1 MAKIIKRTKKDGT
14 CSYCIRVSNGY
25 DRQGRQVLVNR
36 TFTPPPGLTGKK
48 LEKELQR
55 QADAFEQ
62 EVHSGISLDAS
73 MKLDDLIERWFTEYA
88 DRQLKPKTATEYR
101 KLVPRVSAALGHM
114 KVNQIRPAHLMAF
127 YANLS
132 EGGVRQDSTYTATAV
147 LLKLLPKGQRTRIRG
162 AAGVGEE
169 TMRGLCSG
177 KPVSRKTAEKVA
189 DAAGLPL
196 SKAFTEK
203 VRAGGKLGGNTQLH
217 YHRFLSS
224 VSEKAVKWQLID
236 ENPCRRTEA
245 PKAAEIEVEALQEE
259 DVAKLLEA
267 LQDAPAQYSVITQLA
282 LLTGARR
289 GEICALRWSDIDL
302 DAGVISINRT
312 VQNIAGRGT
321 VFTAPKTKRS
331 RRCIKI
337 GPECVQLL
345 REYRQHQKAERFK
358 AGSEWVRWVEIENGK
373 TVDNDLL
380 FTRWNGQPFDP
391 NAVTSWFPGF
401 LAAHDLPAVHF
412 HSLRHTNAS
421 LLIAAH
427 VPVTTVS
434 GRLGHAKTSTTTD
447 IYAGFIRSSDAV
459 AADALTDVFSCIKEK
474 DPRITKDG
482 SQGCFC
488 RPREP
493 STFLPSSR
501 CPFYGIMCPLESALL
516 NRKEVKRPCTNKHKN
531 DDKST

>member
-1 MAKIIKRTKKDGT
+1 MAKIIKRTKKDGS
-14 CSYCIRVSNGY
+14 CSYCLRVSNGY
-25 DRQGRQVLVNR
+25 DQQGRQVLVNR
-36 TFTPPPGLTGKK
+36 TFTPPPGMTGKK

-62 EVHSGISLDAS
+62 EVRNGISLDAS
-73 MKLDDLIERWFTEYA
+73 MKLDELIERWFTEYA
-88 DRQLKPKTATEYR
+88 DKQLKPKTAAEYR

-132 EGGVRQDSTYTATAV
+132 EDGVRKDSTYTATTA
-147 LLKLLPKGQRTRIRG
+147 LLKLLPKGKRARIRET
-162 AAGVGEE
+162 AGLGEE

-196 SKAFTEK
+196 SKAFAEN
-203 VRAGGKLGGNTQLH
+203 VREGGKLGGNTQLH

-224 VSEKAVKWQLID
+224 VFTKAVKWQLID

-259 DVAKLLEA
+259 DVARLLEA
-267 LQDAPAQYSVITQLA
+267 LRDAPAQYSVITQLA

-302 DAGVISINRT
+302 EAGVISINRT

-337 GPECVQLL
+337 GPDCVALL

-358 AGSEWVRWVEIENGK
+358 VGSEWVRRVEIENGK

-447 IYAGFIRSSDAV
+447 IYAGFIQRCGGCGC
-459 AADALTDVFSCIKEK
+459 ADGRFQPYQGKVPCM
-474 DPRITKDG
+474 TKDG
-482 SQGCFC
+482 LQGHFC
-488 RPREP
+488 RSCKP
-493 STFLPSSR
+493 STFLLFSC
-501 CPFYGIMCPLESALL
+501 CPVYGMVVPLKCALF
-516 NRKEVKRPCTNKHKN
+516 VPY
-531 DDKST
+531 

>member
-1 MAKIIKRTKKDGT
+1 
-14 CSYCIRVSNGY
+14 
-25 DRQGRQVLVNR
+25 
-36 TFTPPPGLTGKK
+36 
-48 LEKELQR
+48 
-55 QADAFEQ
+55 
-62 EVHSGISLDAS
+62 
-73 MKLDDLIERWFTEYA
+73 
-88 DRQLKPKTATEYR
+88 
-101 KLVPRVSAALGHM
+101 
-114 KVNQIRPAHLMAF
+114 
-127 YANLS
+127 
-132 EGGVRQDSTYTATAV
+132 
-147 LLKLLPKGQRTRIRG
+147 
-162 AAGVGEE
+162 
-169 TMRGLCSG
+169 MRGLCSG
-177 KPVSRKTAEKVA
+177 KPVSHKTAEKVA

-224 VSEKAVKWQLID
+224 VFEKAVKWQLID

-312 VQNIAGRGT
+312 VQNIAGR
-321 VFTAPKTKRS
+321 
-331 RRCIKI
+331 
-337 GPECVQLL
+337 
-345 REYRQHQKAERFK
+345 
-358 AGSEWVRWVEIENGK
+358 
-373 TVDNDLL
+373 
-380 FTRWNGQPFDP
+380 DP

-401 LAAHDLPAVHF
+401 LAAHGLPAVHF

-447 IYAGFIRSSDAV
+447 IYAGFIRSSDAA
-459 AADALTDVFSCIKEK
+459 AADALTDVFSRIKEK
-474 DPRITKDG
+474 
-482 SQGCFC
+482 SH
-488 RPREP
+488 
-493 STFLPSSR
+493 
-501 CPFYGIMCPLESALL
+501 A
-516 NRKEVKRPCTNKHKN
+516 
-531 DDKST
+531 

>member
-132 EGGVRQDSTYTATAV
+132 EGGVRQ
-147 LLKLLPKGQRTRIRG
+147 
-162 AAGVGEE
+162 E
-169 TMRGLCSG
+169 
-177 KPVSRKTAEKVA
+177 
-189 DAAGLPL
+189 
-196 SKAFTEK
+196 
-203 VRAGGKLGGNTQLH
+203 
-217 YHRFLSS
+217 SS
-224 VSEKAVKWQLID
+224 VFEKAVKWQLID

-289 GEICALRWSDIDL
+289 GEICALRWSDIAFD
-302 DAGVISINRT
+302 DATGTGVISINRT

-358 AGSEWVRWVEIENGK
+358 VGSEWVRRVEIENGK

-447 IYAGFIRSSDAV
+447 IYAGFIRSSDAA
-459 AADALTDVFSCIKEK
+459 AADALTDVFSRIKEK
-474 DPRITKDG
+474 
-482 SQGCFC
+482 SH
-488 RPREP
+488 
-493 STFLPSSR
+493 
-501 CPFYGIMCPLESALL
+501 A
-516 NRKEVKRPCTNKHKN
+516 
-531 DDKST
+531 

>member
-36 TFTPPPGLTGKK
+36 TFTPPLGLTGKK

-62 EVHSGISLDAS
+62 EVHSGISLEAS
-73 MKLDDLIERWFTEYA
+73 MKLDDLIEKWFTEYA

-101 KLVPRVSAALGHM
+101 KLVPRVSVALGHM

-132 EGGVRQDSTYTATAV
+132 EGGVRQDSTYTATAA
-147 LLKLLPKGQRTRIRG
+147 LLKLLPKGQRARIRET
-162 AAGVGEE
+162 AGVGEE
-169 TMRGLCSG
+169 TMRGLCNG

-224 VSEKAVKWQLID
+224 VFEKAVKWQLID

-337 GPECVQLL
+337 GPECCSCCGSTASTRRPNGSRSALSGCAGW
-345 REYRQHQKAERFK
+345 RSRTARQWTTTCCSL
-358 AGSEWVRWVEIENGK
+358 AG
-373 TVDNDLL
+373 
-380 FTRWNGQPFDP
+380 
-391 NAVTSWFPGF
+391 
-401 LAAHDLPAVHF
+401 
-412 HSLRHTNAS
+412 
-421 LLIAAH
+421 
-427 VPVTTVS
+427 TVS
-434 GRLGHAKTSTTTD
+434 RSTPMRLQAGFRAFWPPMISRRFTSTACATPTP
-447 IYAGFIRSSDAV
+447 A
-459 AADALTDVFSCIKEK
+459 C
-474 DPRITKDG
+474 
-482 SQGCFC
+482 
-488 RPREP
+488 
-493 STFLPSSR
+493 
-501 CPFYGIMCPLESALL
+501 
-516 NRKEVKRPCTNKHKN
+516 
-531 DDKST
+531 

>member
-132 EGGVRQDSTYTATAV
+132 EDGVRQDSTYTATAA
-147 LLKLLPKGQRTRIRG
+147 LLKLLPKGQRARTRE

-177 KPVSRKTAEKVA
+177 KPVSHKTAEKVA

-217 YHRFLSS
+217 YHVQCTGCGRIYDVELPLFGWLDD
-224 VSEKAVKWQLID
+224 VIAQKTHIKAD
-236 ENPCRRTEA
+236 
-245 PKAAEIEVEALQEE
+245 
-259 DVAKLLEA
+259 
-267 LQDAPAQYSVITQLA
+267 
-282 LLTGARR
+282 
-289 GEICALRWSDIDL
+289 
-302 DAGVISINRT
+302 
-312 VQNIAGRGT
+312 
-321 VFTAPKTKRS
+321 S
-331 RRCIKI
+331 R
-337 GPECVQLL
+337 
-345 REYRQHQKAERFK
+345 Y
-358 AGSEWVRWVEIENGK
+358 
-373 TVDNDLL
+373 
-380 FTRWNGQPFDP
+380 
-391 NAVTSWFPGF
+391 F
-401 LAAHDLPAVHF
+401 LARGLCSECTQSVRPA
-412 HSLRHTNAS
+412 
-421 LLIAAH
+421 
-427 VPVTTVS
+427 
-434 GRLGHAKTSTTTD
+434 
-447 IYAGFIRSSDAV
+447 AG
-459 AADALTDVFSCIKEK
+459 
-474 DPRITKDG
+474 
-482 SQGCFC
+482 
-488 RPREP
+488 
-493 STFLPSSR
+493 
-501 CPFYGIMCPLESALL
+501 
-516 NRKEVKRPCTNKHKN
+516 
-531 DDKST
+531 

>member
-1 MAKIIKRTKKDGT
+1 MAKITKRMKKDGSF
-14 CSYCIRVSNGY
+14 SYCIRVSNGY
-25 DRQGRQVLVNR
+25 DRQGRQVMVNR
-36 TFTPPPGLTGKK
+36 TFTPPQGLTGKK

-62 EVHSGISLDAS
+62 EVRTGVILDAS
-73 MKLDDLIERWFTEYA
+73 MKLDDLIERWFAEYA
-88 DRQLKPKTATEYR
+88 EKQLKPKTATEYR

-132 EGGVRQDSTYTATAV
+132 EQGVRQDSTYTATAA
-147 LLKLLPKGQRTRIRG
+147 LLKLLPRGQRTTIRT
-162 AAGVGEE
+162 AAGIGEE
-169 TMRGLCSG
+169 TMRGLCG
-177 KPVSRKTAEKVA
+177 GRPVSRKTAEKVA
-189 DAAGLPL
+189 NAAGLTF

-203 VRAGGKLGGNTQLH
+203 PREGGKLGGNTQLH

-224 VSEKAVKWQLID
+224 VFTKAVQWGLVS
-236 ENPCRRTEA
+236 ENPCKRAEA
-245 PKAAEIEVEALQEE
+245 PKAQEVDVQALEE
-259 DVAKLLEA
+259 QDVAKLLEA
-267 LQDAPAQYSVITQLA
+267 LREAPAQYSVITQLA

-302 DAGVISINRT
+302 ERGVISINRT

-331 RRCIKI
+331 RRCVKI
-337 GPECVQLL
+337 GPDCVELL
-345 REYRQHQKAERFK
+345 QEYRQHQKAERFK
-358 AGSEWVRWVEIENGK
+358 VGSEWVRRVEIENGK

-447 IYAGFIRSSDAV
+447 IYAGFIRSSDAA
-459 AADALTDVFSCIKEK
+459 AADALTDVFSRIKEK
-474 DPRITKDG
+474 TH
-482 SQGCFC
+482 
-488 RPREP
+488 
-493 STFLPSSR
+493 
-501 CPFYGIMCPLESALL
+501 A
-516 NRKEVKRPCTNKHKN
+516 
-531 DDKST
+531 

>member
-36 TFTPPPGLTGKK
+36 TFTPPPGLTEKK

-132 EGGVRQDSTYTATAV
+132 EDGVRQDSTYTATAA
-147 LLKLLPKGQRTRIRG
+147 LL
-162 AAGVGEE
+162 
-169 TMRGLCSG
+169 
-177 KPVSRKTAEKVA
+177 
-189 DAAGLPL
+189 
-196 SKAFTEK
+196 
-203 VRAGGKLGGNTQLH
+203 
-217 YHRFLSS
+217 
-224 VSEKAVKWQLID
+224 
-236 ENPCRRTEA
+236 
-245 PKAAEIEVEALQEE
+245 
-259 DVAKLLEA
+259 KLLEA

-289 GEICALRWSDIDL
+289 GEICALRWSDINL

-358 AGSEWVRWVEIENGK
+358 VGSEWMRRVEIENGK

-380 FTRWNGQPFDP
+380 FTRWNGQPLDP

-447 IYAGFIRSSDAV
+447 IYAGFIRSSDAA
-459 AADALTDVFSCIKEK
+459 AADALTDVFSRIKEK
-474 DPRITKDG
+474 
-482 SQGCFC
+482 
-488 RPREP
+488 
-493 STFLPSSR
+493 SR
-501 CPFYGIMCPLESALL
+501 A
-516 NRKEVKRPCTNKHKN
+516 
-531 DDKST
+531 

>member
-132 EGGVRQDSTYTATAV
+132 EGGVRQDSTYTATAA
-147 LLKLLPKGQRTRIRG
+147 LLKLLPKGQRARIREV
-162 AAGVGEE
+162 AGVGEE

-189 DAAGLPL
+189 DTAGLPL

-224 VSEKAVKWQLID
+224 VFEKAVKWQLID

-267 LQDAPAQYSVITQLA
+267 LQDTPAQYSVITQLA

-331 RRCIKI
+331 RR
-337 GPECVQLL
+337 
-345 REYRQHQKAERFK
+345 Y
-358 AGSEWVRWVEIENGK
+358 
-373 TVDNDLL
+373 
-380 FTRWNGQPFDP
+380 
-391 NAVTSWFPGF
+391 
-401 LAAHDLPAVHF
+401 
-412 HSLRHTNAS
+412 
-421 LLIAAH
+421 
-427 VPVTTVS
+427 
-434 GRLGHAKTSTTTD
+434 TSTACATPTP
-447 IYAGFIRSSDAV
+447 A
-459 AADALTDVFSCIKEK
+459 C
-474 DPRITKDG
+474 
-482 SQGCFC
+482 
-488 RPREP
+488 
-493 STFLPSSR
+493 
-501 CPFYGIMCPLESALL
+501 
-516 NRKEVKRPCTNKHKN
+516 
-531 DDKST
+531 

>member
-1 MAKIIKRTKKDGT
+1 
-14 CSYCIRVSNGY
+14 
-25 DRQGRQVLVNR
+25 
-36 TFTPPPGLTGKK
+36 
-48 LEKELQR
+48 
-55 QADAFEQ
+55 
-62 EVHSGISLDAS
+62 
-73 MKLDDLIERWFTEYA
+73 
-88 DRQLKPKTATEYR
+88 
-101 KLVPRVSAALGHM
+101 
-114 KVNQIRPAHLMAF
+114 
-127 YANLS
+127 
-132 EGGVRQDSTYTATAV
+132 
-147 LLKLLPKGQRTRIRG
+147 
-162 AAGVGEE
+162 
-169 TMRGLCSG
+169 MRGLCSG

-224 VSEKAVKWQLID
+224 VFEKAVKWQLID

-289 GEICALRWSDIDL
+289 GEICALRWSDVDL

-358 AGSEWVRWVEIENGK
+358 VGSEWVRRVEIENGK

-401 LAAHDLPAVHF
+401 LAAHDLPTVHF

-421 LLIAAH
+421 VLIAAH

-447 IYAGFIRSSDAV
+447 IYAGFIRSSDAA
-459 AADALTDVFSCIKEK
+459 AADALTDVFSRIKEK
-474 DPRITKDG
+474 TH
-482 SQGCFC
+482 
-488 RPREP
+488 
-493 STFLPSSR
+493 
-501 CPFYGIMCPLESALL
+501 A
-516 NRKEVKRPCTNKHKN
+516 
-531 DDKST
+531 

>member
-132 EGGVRQDSTYTATAV
+132 EGGVRQDSTYTATAA
-147 LLKLLPKGQRTRIRG
+147 LLKLLPKGQRARIRET
-162 AAGVGEE
+162 AEVGEE

-224 VSEKAVKWQLID
+224 VFEKAVKWQLID

-267 LQDAPAQYSVITQLA
+267 LHDAPAQYSVITQLA

-289 GEICALRWSDIDL
+289 GEICALRWSDIAFD
-302 DAGVISINRT
+302 DATGTGVISINRT

-345 REYRQHQKAERFK
+345 REYRQHQRAERLRMGT
-358 AGSEWVRWVEIENGK
+358 AWVRRVEIAGK
-373 TVDNDLL
+373 MVENDLL
-380 FTRWNGQPFDP
+380 FTKWNGAPIDP
-391 NAVTSWFPGF
+391 KTVTTWFPGF
-401 LAAHDLPAVHF
+401 LAAHDLPPVHF

-427 VPVTTVS
+427 VPVTAVS

-447 IYAGFIRSSDAV
+447 IYAGFIRSADA
-459 AADALTDVFSCIKEK
+459 AASDALTDVFI
-474 DPRITKDG
+474 RIRD
-482 SQGCFC
+482 
-488 RPREP
+488 ENH
-493 STFLPSSR
+493 
-501 CPFYGIMCPLESALL
+501 A
-516 NRKEVKRPCTNKHKN
+516 
-531 DDKST
+531 

>member
-132 EGGVRQDSTYTATAV
+132 EDGVRQDSTYTATAA
-147 LLKLLPKGQRTRIRG
+147 LLKLLPKGQRARIRE

-177 KPVSRKTAEKVA
+177 KPVSHKTAEKVA

-224 VSEKAVKWQLID
+224 VFEKAVKWQLID

-267 LQDAPAQYSVITQLA
+267 LHDAPAQYSVITSWPCSRVPA
-282 LLTGARR
+282 GARYAP
-289 GEICALRWSDIDL
+289 C
-302 DAGVISINRT
+302 
-312 VQNIAGRGT
+312 AGRIL
-321 VFTAPKTKRS
+321 RS
-331 RRCIKI
+331 MM
-337 GPECVQLL
+337 PQ
-345 REYRQHQKAERFK
+345 
-358 AGSEWVRWVEIENGK
+358 VR
-373 TVDNDLL
+373 
-380 FTRWNGQPFDP
+380 
-391 NAVTSWFPGF
+391 A
-401 LAAHDLPAVHF
+401 
-412 HSLRHTNAS
+412 
-421 LLIAAH
+421 
-427 VPVTTVS
+427 
-434 GRLGHAKTSTTTD
+434 
-447 IYAGFIRSSDAV
+447 
-459 AADALTDVFSCIKEK
+459 
-474 DPRITKDG
+474 
-482 SQGCFC
+482 
-488 RPREP
+488 
-493 STFLPSSR
+493 
-501 CPFYGIMCPLESALL
+501 
-516 NRKEVKRPCTNKHKN
+516 
-531 DDKST
+531 

>member
-1 MAKIIKRTKKDGT
+1 MTPPGMIPKKTHPQRKRESMAKIIKRTKKDGS

-25 DRQGRQVLVNR
+25 DRLGRQVLVNR
-36 TFTPPPGLTGKK
+36 TYTPPPGLTGKK

-62 EVHSGISLDAS
+62 EVRSGISLDAS
-73 MKLDDLIERWFTEYA
+73 MKVDDLIERWFTEYA
-88 DRQLKPKTATEYR
+88 EKKLKPKTVYDYR
-101 KLVPRVSAALGHM
+101 RLVPRISAGLGQL
-114 KVNQIRPAHLMAF
+114 KVCQVKPSHLMAF
-127 YANLS
+127 YSNL
-132 EGGVRQDSTYTATAV
+132 EEQGVREDSAYTAVPA
-147 LLKLLPKGQRTRIRG
+147 LLEQLPKGRRG
-162 AAGVGEE
+162 QIAEAAGVSER
-169 TMRGLCSG
+169 TMATLYRGG
-177 KPVSRKTAEKVA
+177 NVSRATAEKVA
-189 DAAGLPL
+189 SAAGLPL
-196 SKAFTEK
+196 SRAFIEHSK
-203 VRAGGKLGGNTQLH
+203 AGGRLNGNTVQH
-217 YHRFLSS
+217 YHRMLSS
-224 VSEKAVKWQLID
+224 VFTKAVPWGLVA
-236 ENPCRRTEA
+236 ENPCKRAEA
-245 PKAAEIEVEALQEE
+245 PKAQEVDVRALEE
-259 DVAKLLEA
+259 KDVVRLLEA
-267 LQDAPAQYSVITQLA
+267 LQDAPTQYSVITQLA

-358 AGSEWVRWVEIENGK
+358 VGSEWVRRVEIENGK

-447 IYAGFIRSSDAV
+447 IYAGFIRS
-459 AADALTDVFSCIKEK
+459 ADAAAAEALTGVFDRIREK
-474 DPRITKDG
+474 
-482 SQGCFC
+482 SH
-488 RPREP
+488 
-493 STFLPSSR
+493 
-501 CPFYGIMCPLESALL
+501 A
-516 NRKEVKRPCTNKHKN
+516 
-531 DDKST
+531 

>member
-132 EGGVRQDSTYTATAV
+132 EDGVRQDSTYTATAA
-147 LLKLLPKGQRTRIRG
+147 LLKLLPKGQRARIRE

-177 KPVSRKTAEKVA
+177 KPVSHKTAEKVA

-224 VSEKAVKWQLID
+224 VFEKAVKWQLID

-358 AGSEWVRWVEIENGK
+358 VGSEWVRRVEIENGK

-401 LAAHDLPAVHF
+401 LATHDLPAVHF
-412 HSLRHTNAS
+412 HSLRHPYVKHTTKIFS
-421 LLIAAH
+421 L
-427 VPVTTVS
+427 
-434 GRLGHAKTSTTTD
+434 RLMDSQAQAYPDAQRKTRG
-447 IYAGFIRSSDAV
+447 ACQLHRGGQNRSSV
-459 AADALTDVFSCIKEK
+459 
-474 DPRITKDG
+474 
-482 SQGCFC
+482 
-488 RPREP
+488 RP
-493 STFLPSSR
+493 L
-501 CPFYGIMCPLESALL
+501 C
-516 NRKEVKRPCTNKHKN
+516 NRKRF
-531 DDKST
+531 S